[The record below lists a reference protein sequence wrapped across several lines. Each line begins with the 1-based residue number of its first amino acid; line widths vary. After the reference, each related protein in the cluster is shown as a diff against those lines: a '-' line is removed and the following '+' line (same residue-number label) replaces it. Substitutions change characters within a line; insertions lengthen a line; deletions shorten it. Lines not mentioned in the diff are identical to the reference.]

1 MPAPIR
7 RLSLRLHGLHLLGL
21 RLHGLRRQRRQ
32 LRQHELRTEQ
42 ADGDQPG
49 VTQKGDGFHALGLG
63 AMDFCLIETMM
74 RKPGGDVFKFFDFM
88 ISRVVIKPG

>member
-1 MPAPIR
+1 
-7 RLSLRLHGLHLLGL
+7 
-21 RLHGLRRQRRQ
+21 

-49 VTQKGDGFHALGLG
+49 VTEKGDGFLALGLG